1 MKKNLLFVLMCVCA
15 TMSTWAQDYY
25 SGESKTWTSCDN
37 QSVQETAF
45 IFTIN
50 TPGKL
55 SDALRSTQSTY
66 QIAKIKGELNTD
78 DIGALS
84 SITAETIDLQ
94 DAYYMENG
102 KKKAF
107 TFTNSSVRNL
117 ILPDNWTKAEVN
129 DAAQKVNANLGS
141 AISLGTFKDADGS
154 DFASG
159 STFAGKTA
167 ITAYVNTS
175 KTLRDALIRTYS
187 EESNTKFG
195 SGGFNQ
201 STLDWS
207 NIYGIT
213 ISGYA
218 VAQDF
223 FKESLDF
230 TAEGHIVFDRE
241 ANEKE
246 RIKANDVRNIVGTG
260 ANKKPAF
267 YCNTLGPGGVVSLD
281 LSGVIIDDVY
291 NSDLTLSASG
301 ASSDVVGPKTR
312 QVCIPTCSSLKT
324 LPADFLNMNGNGVN
338 QICIPGNIQ
347 IIKTRAFQNTR
358 LDHVWTTGNESDIRY
373 DNGIYVLENNEEV
386 MHEGYL
392 SYASPNSSSMDNTY
406 YLYGTYTLPSNLK
419 LIESNAFCYENDAK
433 VKDVYVLA
441 IETPECHV
449 DAFSTIM
456 YTGNNT
462 FDSQSISSDGI
473 VTREAYVQSRARH
486 NYITMLHYPR
496 ECGTPYIQRYTDPT
510 REYSIA
516 TGMVDGKG
524 ATIYFPN
531 QNEFLRAYSQGTYGY
546 VWNAWDPTRS
556 TDGSNEIAN
565 IRSQD
570 PYTQTGQIQAN
581 GLYTSNQVFTA
592 KSDRTFYDTT
602 DGGNLTKPA
611 GQGDYWDVYWEG
623 EQLYPQPVYSS
634 ESYYKYEVASQTDFE
649 NGIQFYSKSGDEYT
663 SVSPSTY
670 AEGYY
675 KRVQRQK
682 VDVNGNL
689 VFNSCDNGHFVMDYN
704 YVPAENGQY
713 VQIATLNSYVG
724 TQTPVDGV
732 STYYSDQ
739 NGNEATPKVQDGY
752 YVQDGTNPVYTMVD
766 KNNDAIGA
774 QDQYYTKNGDTYTES
789 FLMFNN
795 TFYYYSE
802 EGEVKGWVQEYGY
815 TNPTA
820 NHYTSQ
826 DLTTTPITSSDS
838 GFGWNTLYWVYY
850 TDVIHYIPSD
860 HFIPGK
866 TWYSYDQNNQTYT
879 QKTLSWY
886 DPITGD
892 YYYVSGR
899 EPKYVSANGQDYN
912 ASETYYTSNTGET
925 VVNPVNFDNTYYYA
939 TYDYSYEVYNGQT
952 TGTRVEQIEYYRE
965 WTESDG
971 NVQRYCP
978 DMDDVLFHDVVKS
991 NDYRGWHQFV
1001 LTGYAHNKNYEMEP
1015 YRSYITDNDWWTV
1028 CLPFDLTYDDMIL
1041 FFGSENGTKPYLSKL
1056 TYVVRDVE
1064 KEKIT
1069 LMFSKNLMEYKE
1081 TVASGKVHGTIS
1093 TTASAP
1099 ASNEVV
1105 LHKGVPYLIKP
1116 NLKTKIDD
1124 NGNVVI
1130 DADRTFDIK
1139 KEMYH
1144 TSDDDNCLYCRL
1156 HKSSTMQNGDEQM
1169 DIVHKGIYTVPA
1181 YVINNNG
1188 EKAETYF
1195 DDNLTIALED
1205 GSSNTYSN
1213 GKLTFKGTE
1222 YDAVVSN
1229 KFTYSFVGSFYLS
1242 LMPQYSYFLG
1252 WDSNNDCAAFWYNRV
1267 NNKQEY
1273 TWNNNT
1279 GIICPNWLT
1288 LPLLDPTKKR
1298 IHRASGVADPARW
1311 TEKDGFAMKVA
1322 NDDFGTNGSV
1332 SNSKVY
1338 DMDFG
1343 GEYIFVEH
1351 GIATSVQVL
1360 PTQVME
1366 RVQSVYT
1373 ANGVYVGTTIKGLP
1387 KGIYVVNGKKYVVK

>member
-15 TMSTWAQDYY
+15 TMSTWAQDN
-25 SGESKTWTSCDN
+25 SGEAKTWTSCDN

-55 SDALRSTQSTY
+55 SEALASTQSTY
-66 QIAKIKGELNTD
+66 QIAKIKGELNAE
-78 DIGALS
+78 DIETLS

-102 KKKAF
+102 EKKAF

-129 DAAQKVNANLGS
+129 AAAKTVNANLGS

-154 DFASG
+154 NFTSG
-159 STFAGKTA
+159 DYAGKTA

-187 EESNTKFG
+187 EGSNMKFG
-195 SGGFNQ
+195 SGGFNKDTQ
-201 STLDWS
+201 DWTK
-207 NIYGIT
+207 IYGIT
-213 ISGYA
+213 VSGNA
-218 VAQDF
+218 VAQDL
-223 FKESLDF
+223 FKASLDF
-230 TAEGHIVFDRE
+230 TADGHLVYDRE
-241 ANEKE
+241 ANEKARE
-246 RIKANDVRNIVGTG
+246 KENDQRSLVGTG
-260 ANKKPAF
+260 VAKKPAF
-267 YCNTLGPGGVVSLD
+267 DCNTLGPGGVVSFD
-281 LSGVIIDDVY
+281 LSGVIISDTY
-291 NSDLTLSASG
+291 NSDLTLSV
-301 ASSDVVGPKTR
+301 SDVVGAQTR
-312 QVCIPTCSSLKT
+312 QVVIPTCSSLET
-324 LPADFLNMNGNGVN
+324 LPADFLNKEGNGVK
-338 QICIPGNIQ
+338 QICIPGNIKY
-347 IIKTRAFQNTR
+347 IKTRAFHHTR
-358 LDHVWTTGNESDIRY
+358 LDHVWTTGDPTSDLKY
-373 DNGIYVLENNEEV
+373 DNGIYTASGSDEVEN
-386 MHEGYL
+386 HGQL
-392 SYASPNSSSMDNTY
+392 SFASAES
-406 YLYGTYTLPSNLK
+406 YLYGTYTLPEGLK
-419 LIESNAFCYENDAK
+419 LIESNAFCYEQDAR

-462 FDSQSISSDGI
+462 FDSNAVSAEGI
-473 VTREAYVQSRARH
+473 VTREAYTRDKDNH
-486 NYITMLHYPR
+486 HYITMLHYPR

-510 REYSIA
+510 RQYSIA
-516 TGMVDGKG
+516 TGLVDGKG

-531 QNEFLRAYSQGTYGY
+531 QNEFLRAYTQGTYGY
-546 VWNAWDPTRS
+546 VWNAWDPTRKD
-556 TDGSNEIAN
+556 DGSNEIAN
-565 IRSQD
+565 IRSEN
-570 PYTQTGQIQAN
+570 PYTQAGQIQAN
-581 GLYTSNQVFTA
+581 NLYTSNNVFTA

-815 TNPTA
+815 ANPTA

-826 DLTTTPITSSDS
+826 DLTTTPITSSDP

-978 DMDDVLFHDVVKS
+978 DMVDVLFHDVVKS

-1028 CLPFDLTYDDMIL
+1028 CLPFDLTYSDMIK
-1041 FFGSENGTKPYLSKL
+1041 FFGSEGGEVPYLSKL
-1056 TYVVRDVE
+1056 IYVVRNVE
-1064 KEKIT
+1064 KKKIT
-1069 LMFSKNLMEYKE
+1069 LMFSKNLMKYKE
-1081 TVASGKVHGTIS
+1081 TVASGHVHGTIS
-1093 TTASAP
+1093 DTENAP
-1099 ASNEVV
+1099 ASNDVV

-1124 NGNVVI
+1124 NGHVVI
-1130 DADRTFDIK
+1130 DADRSFDIK

-1144 TSDDDNCLYCRL
+1144 TSDGDNCLYCRL
-1156 HKSSTMQNGDEQM
+1156 HESNTMHGTLQM
-1169 DIVHKGIYTVPA
+1169 DIIHKGIYTVPA
-1181 YVINNNG
+1181 YVINNTG
-1188 EKAETYF
+1188 DMAETYYS
-1195 DDNLTIALED
+1195 DNLTIALED
-1205 GSSNTYSN
+1205 GYSNTYSN

-1222 YDAVVSN
+1222 YDAVVSD
-1229 KFTYSFVGSFYLS
+1229 KFTYSFVGSLYLS
-1242 LMPQYSYFLG
+1242 LMPQYCYFLG
-1252 WDSNNDCAAFWYNRV
+1252 WDSNKQKAAFWYNRV
-1267 NNKQEY
+1267 DNKQEY

-1279 GIICPNWLT
+1279 GIICANWLK
-1288 LPLLDPTKKR
+1288 LPSLNNFDQRR
-1298 IHRASGVADPARW
+1298 IHKATAVSDPARW
-1311 TEKDGFAMKVA
+1311 TENGLAMKVS
-1322 NDDFGTNGSV
+1322 NDDFGNGSGT
-1332 SNSKVY
+1332 SNAKSY
-1338 DMDFG
+1338 TMDFG
-1343 GEYIFVEH
+1343 GECIFVDPVS
-1351 GIATSVQVL
+1351 GITTSVQTL
-1360 PTQVME
+1360 PTQEME
-1366 RVQSVYT
+1366 LVQSVYT
-1373 ANGVYVGTTIKGLP
+1373 ANGVYVGKSVKGLS
-1387 KGIYVVNGKKYVVK
+1387 KGVYIVNGKKYVVK